1 MDPNKDIYTK
11 LTALSSQED
20 LPRFSVTSSHV
31 NFKSPREAAAN
42 SFSIMNILK
51 NPLQPSSIIDN
62 IMGDVVGAAEKVM
75 KQGSLKEI
83 YEKKRLKYMPSIE
96 LATPNVNE
104 TKVE

>member
-1 MDPNKDIYTK
+1 
-11 LTALSSQED
+11 
-20 LPRFSVTSSHV
+20 
-31 NFKSPREAAAN
+31 
-42 SFSIMNILK
+42 
-51 NPLQPSSIIDN
+51 
-62 IMGDVVGAAEKVM
+62 MGDVVGAAEKVM